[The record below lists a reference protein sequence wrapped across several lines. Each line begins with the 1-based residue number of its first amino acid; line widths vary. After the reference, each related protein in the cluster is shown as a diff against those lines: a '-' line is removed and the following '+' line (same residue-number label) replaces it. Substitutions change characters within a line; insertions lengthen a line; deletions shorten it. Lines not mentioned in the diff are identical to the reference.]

1 LKRYQETRSERFIL
15 QSHHCCFRYDGDES
29 GKLASVIFHFTG
41 KSFRDSECLVAVKRT
56 VKKAVKTSVSADA
69 ESINENLGRRVK
81 KLRGDRGWSLEE
93 LASASGVSRSMLS
106 EIERE
111 RANPTLSVTYRI
123 ARAFGLTLQDLI
135 ESADSATTIQLIRAG
150 DRAQVFRTDK
160 QCQIRTL
167 SPLNLEKEVEFYE
180 LRLPAGGGLLSQ
192 PHVEGTREFLTVEE
206 GSVDLRSGDSTEAL
220 AKGDSATYRADVVH
234 GIANSGKR
242 EAVLFLV
249 VIYR

>member
-1 LKRYQETRSERFIL
+1 MT
-15 QSHHCCFRYDGDES
+15 
-29 GKLASVIFHFTG
+29 
-41 KSFRDSECLVAVKRT
+41 
-56 VKKAVKTSVSADA
+56 DA

-93 LASASGVSRSMLS
+93 LASVSGVSRSMLS

-135 ESADSATTIQLIRAG
+135 ESADSASSIQVIRAD
-150 DRAQVFRTDK
+150 DRAQIFRSDK

-167 SPLNLEKEVEFYE
+167 SPLNLEKDVEFYE
-180 LRLPAGGGLLSQ
+180 VRLPVGGALRSQ
-192 PHVEGTREFLTVEE
+192 AHVDGTREFLTVEE
-206 GSVDLRSGDSTEAL
+206 GAVELVSGTSTEAL
-220 AKGDSATYRADVVH
+220 AKGDSATYRVDVSHSIV
-234 GIANSGKR
+234 NSGKR